1 MILMTS
7 KCLSKLKLFRHKEI
21 VEEKSDVKSETVTL
35 QWPNLKNLSG
45 GSDLSS
51 GLNMVGST

>member
-7 KCLSKLKLFRHKEI
+7 KRVSKLNLFRHKEI
-21 VEEKSDVKSETVTL
+21 VEEKSDVKSEIVTL

-51 GLNMVGST
+51 GLNMIGST